1 MCRPQARPRRL
12 ERHILSAAILPQ
24 PEPARE
30 LRKQLMARNES
41 IRMSLNAAG
50 AREIS
55 MTIPVAADM
64 EIVATAQAAA
74 VGEFIDMP
82 RDKIDEV
89 KLALVEACINAFEHA
104 HARDDRVHLTFRVG
118 RERDGREFLEVEVLD
133 RGTGFDEALVE
144 VPSAEKT
151 FSGRRRRG
159 WGLQIIRGLMDAVS
173 IRSGQGG
180 TRILMRKYK

>member
-1 MCRPQARPRRL
+1 
-12 ERHILSAAILPQ
+12 
-24 PEPARE
+24 
-30 LRKQLMARNES
+30 MARNES
-41 IRMSLNAAG
+41 VRMSLNAAG

-55 MTIPVAADM
+55 LTIPVAADM

-118 RERDGREFLEVEVLD
+118 RERDGREFLEVGVLD

-144 VPSAEKT
+144 APSPEKT
-151 FSGRRRRG
+151 FSGRRKRG
-159 WGLQIIRGLMDAVS
+159 WGLQIIRGLMDSVS
-173 IRSGQGG
+173 ILSGQGG

>member
-1 MCRPQARPRRL
+1 
-12 ERHILSAAILPQ
+12 
-24 PEPARE
+24 
-30 LRKQLMARNES
+30 
-41 IRMSLNAAG
+41 MSLDATG

-55 MTIPVAADM
+55 MTIPVAPDM

-74 VGEFIDMP
+74 VGEFIEMP

-118 RERDGREFLEVEVLD
+118 RERDDREFLEVEVLD
-133 RGTGFDEALVE
+133 RGKGFDQTLLEP
-144 VPSAEKT
+144 PSAEKT
-151 FSGRRRRG
+151 FSGRQKRG
-159 WGLQIIRGLMDAVS
+159 WGLQIIRSLMDSVDIS
-173 IRSGQGG
+173 SGEGG